1 MDFRS
6 VCEVYVYC
14 GFRVIACCP
23 FLAHRTQQGGRVHC
37 SECLFLCPHSKHT
50 NPPALPT
57 YAHSHPC
64 SRTKETHSVRQIKEN
79 WSLKHCAQQ
88 RNQWT
93 PAQSFWN
100 SYSTNTYFFISVS
113 PKENRR
119 ECLPECMNME
129 ATDVSFKSRSIHQRL
144 FWTYLLIKFDQCLS
158 SALHDDAFNE
168 KLPLALL
175 LIEDSEER
183 WSVVIFWS
191 VQGRETFFSNGHKLG
206 N

>member
-1 MDFRS
+1 MWGICLLWFPCYCLLSFSGSQDTAGWPSPLLWVFISLSSQQTHQPSCPPDVRALTS
-6 VCEVYVYC
+6 VQ
-14 GFRVIACCP
+14 P
-23 FLAHRTQQGGRVHC
+23 
-37 SECLFLCPHSKHT
+37 
-50 NPPALPT
+50 N
-57 YAHSHPC
+57 
-64 SRTKETHSVRQIKEN
+64 
-79 WSLKHCAQQ
+79 Q
-88 RNQWT
+88 RN
-93 PAQSFWN
+93 AQCEANKRELILKTLCTTKKPMNAGSVLLKQLQ
-100 SYSTNTYFFISVS
+100 YKHIFFISVS

>member
-6 VCEVYVYC
+6 VCEVYVCC
-14 GFRVIACCP
+14 GLRVIACCP
-23 FLAHRTQQGGRVHC
+23 FLAHRTQQGSRVHR

-50 NPPALPT
+50 SPPALPT

-79 WSLKHCAQQ
+79 WSLKPCAQQ

-93 PAQSFWN
+93 LAQSFWN
-100 SYSTNTYFFISVS
+100 SYSTNTYFYFSLS
-113 PKENRR
+113 KR
-119 ECLPECMNME
+119 ELERVL
-129 ATDVSFKSRSIHQRL
+129 ARVYVSFKSRSIHQRL

-158 SALHDDAFNE
+158 SALHDDAFN
-168 KLPLALL
+168 KKTPLSSATQ

-191 VQGRETFFSNGHKLG
+191 VQGWETFFSNGHKLG